1 MAASGA
7 LPAQGA
13 ELSPAQVVAMRFPA
27 GWGAA
32 SAATQPSKQA
42 AAKPAATA
50 AARAATWQPPANDL
64 FSPYPS
70 YLPRP
75 AQSSDAASPPQVA
88 LAYADPVPE
97 AAPAARPASAAYQLA
112 SASSAPERQ
121 RATTPRGAVL
131 NDAQIASIRER
142 LNLTPNQQRMWP
154 AVEAALRGLVYK
166 KLASAN
172 QKAAPVLDPASPE
185 VSRLKSA
192 AVPLVMSFNS
202 EQRSELR
209 TLAHLVGLGSLVAQF

>member
-1 MAASGA
+1 M
-7 LPAQGA
+7 PIRR
-13 ELSPAQVVAMRFPA
+13 PNR
-27 GWGAA
+27 
-32 SAATQPSKQA
+32 T
-42 AAKPAATA
+42 
-50 AARAATWQPPANDL
+50 AARAA
-64 FSPYPS
+64 SPTF
-70 YLPRP
+70 
-75 AQSSDAASPPQVA
+75 
-88 LAYADPVPE
+88 
-97 AAPAARPASAAYQLA
+97 QLA
-112 SASSAPERQ
+112 SANSAPERH

-202 EQRSELR
+202 EQRNELR

>member
-1 MAASGA
+1 LMAASAA

-13 ELSPAQVVAMRFPA
+13 ELSPAQIVAMRFPA
-27 GWGAA
+27 SWGAA
-32 SAATQPSKQA
+32 QPAKQA
-42 AAKPAATA
+42 AAKAT
-50 AARAATWQPPANDL
+50 AARAATWQPSANEL

-75 AQSSDAASPPQVA
+75 VQGSDAGAAPETA
-88 LAYADPVPE
+88 LAYADPAPE
-97 AAPAARPASAAYQLA
+97 PAPAARAASPAFQLA
-112 SASSAPERQ
+112 SANSAPERQ
-121 RATTPRGAVL
+121 RATAPRGAVL

-142 LNLTPNQQRMWP
+142 LNLTPSQQRMWP
-154 AVEAALRGLVYK
+154 PVEAALRGLVYK

-202 EQRSELR
+202 EQRNELR

>member
-1 MAASGA
+1 MAASAA

-32 SAATQPSKQA
+32 SAAAQPSKQA

-64 FSPYPS
+64 FFSPYPS

-75 AQSSDAASPPQVA
+75 VQGGDAGATPAAA
-88 LAYADPVPE
+88 LAYADPAPE
-97 AAPAARPASAAYQLA
+97 PAPAARAASPTFQLA
-112 SASSAPERQ
+112 SANSAPER

-202 EQRSELR
+202 EQRNELR